1 MKHLISLSFKY
12 IRRQKLRSVLTFLC
26 IMLAVFIFNTYTAY
40 LGSTIATLINFEKY
54 YNSSHHVM
62 LDRVLPYCED
72 TEEVQQLLENHA
84 ALEDHYFSNV
94 EEMWDLPVRDDNGYL
109 RYLDVQFDNGR
120 SQKITCLSNEER
132 SGTVSLVES
141 QESIDRSYKDRP
153 VVEEKN
159 AVIFPYWVKELGY
172 REGDTI
178 TMTITPVRATLSE
191 DFEQVKEV
199 REWIKQNSNGQTMY
213 MVTDDPE
220 EKEPDTQVD
229 YLTDSPSY
237 STVDGK
243 SLLAYILDNHSMD
256 EVEFAEEI
264 KGSPCTFT
272 VKIAGFHSY
281 NTSFYTMDEK
291 YYLEMYSHPA
301 NDLQLEQLCT
311 GENADFLTGSDN
323 ILRNWKTAA
332 VRISENIDFD
342 DGVMLLIKD
351 LGLEEKHKYD
361 LVFNDT
367 LLAYEMRSANAI
379 ADIMPLIAAVLILAL
394 VSWLICRFVID
405 NAFEISVQERS
416 AQFAT
421 LRIMGASRAQLV
433 ALIFTEALF
442 YCLTAVPIGVIAAFM
457 ACKTVMELIGGTL
470 FSIFTFDVNPWITA
484 LGIII
489 SLSGILI
496 SAYTSAMWA
505 ARKLSPMEALQYGKP
520 RKKAKKERHRKS
532 VLKRKSFGFVLDYT
546 IKNISR
552 NKNRYVISTIA
563 MTLGI
568 VMFSFS
574 VLGINLVNS
583 MVEKNNEQL
592 HIYDYQIIL
601 PSYKEKFADRAEE
614 LFEESGYF
622 SEYALFADTLF
633 QSGRYEEELEGLQKL
648 MPDGQKNFSWGGG
661 HTVKLVSQKHYEQY
675 LQPVTGMTF
684 EEFKALKG
692 ALLYVSSGG
701 SPEDYEWDDES
712 GQLIRKRED
721 GYWTYQDMGL
731 TEPPTVS
738 ERMSASEM
746 PVVGSVCFDY
756 NYRFAGEG
764 TLMIADISI
773 LPDNVLGSMG
783 AMIHLNVDGHYNYEN
798 AKAAIETF
806 TSEVKG
812 CKTNDAYMENT
823 GLISFF
829 NTIFR
834 TLSIFLVSVWLVGI
848 LTMVNSINTSV
859 LNRQKELLMLRSV
872 GMTKRQLQLGVM
884 LEGILY
890 CLVSTIMGLLIGVL
904 GYYVFINYIEWQG
917 TGLTAMQAIILPI
930 TLTVAGTLVL
940 NLLIAVISAV
950 PALDSLSKRMK

>member
-54 YNSSHHVM
+54 YHKSQHVS
-62 LDRVLPYCED
+62 LDGVLPYCED
-72 TEEVQQLLENHA
+72 TGEVQQLLENHA

-94 EEMWDLPVRDDNGYL
+94 EEMWGLADRDDNGYL
-109 RYLDVQFDNGR
+109 RYLDIQFDNGR
-120 SQKITCLSNEER
+120 SQKILCLRNEER
-132 SGTVSLVES
+132 SGTITLVES
-141 QESIDRSYKDRP
+141 QESINQFYNNRP
-153 VVEEKN
+153 VVQEKN
-159 AVIFPYWVKELGY
+159 GVVFPYWVKELGY

-178 TMTITPVRATLSE
+178 TMTFTPVRASLSE
-191 DFEQVKEV
+191 DSEQVKEV
-199 REWIKQNSNGQTMY
+199 REWVKQNSNGQTMY
-213 MVTDDPE
+213 MVTDDPGKE
-220 EKEPDTQVD
+220 EQNTQVD

-237 STVDGK
+237 STMDGK

-264 KGSPCTFT
+264 EGTPCSFT
-272 VKIAGFHSY
+272 VKIAGFHTDS
-281 NTSFYTMDEK
+281 SFYSMDEK
-291 YYLEMYSHPA
+291 NYLEMYSHPV
-301 NDLQLEQLCT
+301 NNLHLEQLCL
-311 GENADFLTGSDN
+311 GENVDFLTGSDN
-323 ILRNWKTAA
+323 TLRNWKTAA
-332 VRISENIDFD
+332 VRISKNIDFD
-342 DGVMLLIKD
+342 DGVMMLLKD
-351 LGLEEKHKYD
+351 LGLEEKHQYD
-361 LVFNDT
+361 LVFNET

-379 ADIMPLIAAVLILAL
+379 ASILPTIVAVLVLAL
-394 VSWLICRFVID
+394 ISWLICRFVID

-433 ALIFTEALF
+433 ALIFTEAFF

-457 ACKTVMELIGGTL
+457 ACKMVMEMIGGTL
-470 FSIFTFDVNPWITA
+470 FPIFAFDVNPWITVI
-484 LGIII
+484 GIII

-520 RKKAKKERHRKS
+520 RKKAKKEKHRKS

-552 NKNRYVISTIA
+552 SKSRYVISTIA

-574 VLGINLVNS
+574 VLGITLVNTV
-583 MVEKNNEQL
+583 VEKNNEKGRAF
-592 HIYDYQIIL
+592 DYVIAF
-601 PSYKEKFADRAEE
+601 PSYKAKFEDRANE
-614 LFEESGYF
+614 LFKDSNYF
-622 SEYALFADTLF
+622 AKFNMDADTHF
-633 QSGRYEEELEGLQKL
+633 DSYYYDEEMETLQRM
-648 MPDGQKNFSWGGG
+648 MPDGQTTFTWGM
-661 HTVKLVSQKHYEQY
+661 HIVKLVGEDDYYSYFAD
-675 LQPVTGMTF
+675 VTNMTF
-684 EEFKALKG
+684 EEFKEMKG
-692 ALLYVSSGG
+692 AMIYASSGG
-701 SPEDYEWDDES
+701 SPEEYEYDDY
-712 GQLIRKRED
+712 GRLIRKQED
-721 GYWTYQDMGL
+721 GYWSYQERGFS
-731 TEPPTVS
+731 EPPTI
-738 ERMSASEM
+738 SAEGTTLQL
-746 PVVGSVCFDY
+746 PVIGSVCIDY
-756 NYRFAGEG
+756 NLGYVGES
-764 TLMIADISI
+764 TLIIADAGL
-773 LPDNVLGSMG
+773 LPESVLGSMTFRIG
-783 AMIHLNVDGHYNYEN
+783 LTVNGHHNYEN
-798 AKAAIETF
+798 AKAAIDTL
-806 TSEVKG
+806 TSEISG
-812 CKTNDAYMENT
+812 CIVNDGYMENT
-823 GLISFF
+823 GLASFF

-890 CLVSTIMGLLIGVL
+890 CLVSTVIGLLIGVF

-917 TGLTAMQAIILPI
+917 TGLTAMQAIILPV
-930 TLTVAGTLVL
+930 TLTVIGTLVL
-940 NLLIAVISAV
+940 NLMIAVFSAV